1 MTQELEKV
9 FIASKMM
16 QNAMR
21 IDPEYA
27 DIQKELKKEDFKVV
41 CFDDAQNKELFSG
54 DKSKPIGDYQGLAI
68 RSDLYKGDKSF
79 YPLPSYSQNY
89 FSHLEVVMK
98 EIAGYMGA
106 RKWEFSYVEEVFE
119 SQEKNKDFDISGS
132 AKSSSW
138 SEGTGAN
145 KITHGVDFG
154 VGFGYTSAS
163 NSLQS
168 NDAKFSY
175 QHSEELIERKKS
187 PQELADF
194 IKKQGIN
201 LNAFDPSFK
210 KQICDYI
217 NGEKIGTTSHELDK
231 SGHITEYNKTIRKIN
246 ANADICKFFEAKF
259 NLVLQDELKTE
270 HKQRVKLRYRMTFD
284 KARD

>member
-9 FIASKMM
+9 FIANKMM

-27 DIQKELKKEDFKVV
+27 DIKKELEREDFKAV
-41 CFDDAQNKELFSG
+41 CFDDTQNKELFSG

-79 YPLPSYSQNY
+79 YPLPNYSQNY
-89 FSHLEVVMK
+89 FSHLEVVMR

-106 RKWEFSYVEEVFE
+106 CKWEFSYVEEVFE

-145 KITHGVDFG
+145 KITHGADIG
-154 VGFGYTSAS
+154 VGFGYASAS

-168 NDAKFSY
+168 NDAKYSY
-175 QHSEELIERKKS
+175 QRSEELKRKKS
-187 PQELADF
+187 PQELEDF
-194 IKKQGIN
+194 IKEQEIN

-217 NGEKIGTTSHELDK
+217 KGEKIGTTSHEVDK
-231 SGHITEYNKTIRKIN
+231 SGHITEYNKTIRKIS

-259 NLVLQDELKTE
+259 NLVLQDELKIE
-270 HKQRVKLRYRMTFD
+270 QRQRVKLFYKMSFD
-284 KARD
+284 KAKD

>member
-9 FIASKMM
+9 FIASKTM

-27 DIQKELKKEDFKVV
+27 DIKKELEREDFKVV
-41 CFDDAQNKELFSG
+41 CFDDTQNKELFSG
-54 DKSKPIGDYQGLAI
+54 DKSKSIGDYQGLAI

-79 YPLPSYSQNY
+79 YPLPNYSQNY

-106 RKWEFSYVEEVFE
+106 CKWEFSYVEEVSE
-119 SQEKNKDFDISGS
+119 SQEKNKDFDISSS

-138 SEGTGAN
+138 SEGTGAS
-145 KITHGVDFG
+145 KITHGADIG
-154 VGFGYTSAS
+154 IGFGYASAS
-163 NSLQS
+163 NSLQN
-168 NDAKFSY
+168 NDAKYSY

-194 IKKQGIN
+194 IKEQGIN
-201 LNAFDPSFK
+201 LDAFDPSFK
-210 KQICDYI
+210 KQISDYI
-217 NGEKIGTTSHELDK
+217 NGEKIGTTSHKVDK
-231 SGHITEYNKTIRKIN
+231 SKHITEYNKTIRKIN

-259 NLVLQDELKTE
+259 KLDLQDELKTE
-270 HKQRVKLRYRMTFD
+270 HKQIVKLLYKMSFD
-284 KARD
+284 KAKN